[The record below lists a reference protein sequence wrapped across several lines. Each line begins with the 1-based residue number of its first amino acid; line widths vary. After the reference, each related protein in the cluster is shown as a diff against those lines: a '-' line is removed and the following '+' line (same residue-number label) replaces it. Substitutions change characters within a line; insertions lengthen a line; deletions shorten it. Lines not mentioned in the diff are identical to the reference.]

1 MGTGCTVTHIVPI
14 AIYDSPA
21 LTLTLDDFN
30 VQPWL
35 KLDKDFNDW
44 IEGEDYD
51 VYARFASDDNVP
63 IGVRYIIVHEPQDT
77 TTSPENEYIHALKH
91 HNVEGMPWLGNLLIF
106 KTDWGME
113 ITDITNED
121 LPLVKRLATLY
132 AAHFSSQISPY
143 SHFLQ
148 SRPQR
153 TNSTELFLT

>member
-1 MGTGCTVTHIVPI
+1 MTHIVPI

-21 LTLTLDDFN
+21 LTTTLDDFN

-44 IEGEDYD
+44 VEGEDYD

-77 TTSPENEYIHALKH
+77 TASPENEYIHALKH
-91 HNVEGMPWLGNLLIF
+91 YNVEGMPWLGNLLIF

-113 ITDITNED
+113 VTDITNED

-132 AAHFSSQISPY
+132 AAHFSLQLSPY
-143 SHFLQ
+143 LHCLQ
-148 SRPQR
+148 PRPQR
-153 TNSTELFLT
+153 SNSSEFYLT